1 MNGAKNMIGIR
12 RNDSEKKFA
21 LCLSLL
27 LVTAMFSGCG
37 ASPSSNH
44 SNAGSGKKH
53 LEENTE
59 TTLSNETEGSE
70 NMGSNST
77 AKNLVVY
84 FSMPE
89 TTEPENMSREE
100 EYSTVVI
107 DGEVLGNTQYVAYII
122 AENTGADIFRIEPV
136 TPYPLVHSEL
146 ENFAQK
152 EQSDNFRPEI
162 AGTVE
167 DIDQYDTI
175 LLGFPNWYYDM
186 PMIMYSF
193 LDQYNLTGKTVV
205 PFVTSGGSGFSDAIS
220 TIKDMEPDA
229 DVVTDGLSISR
240 NVVQDSE
247 AARCPLPD
255 ISHIAHTA
263 DWGLPPHHL

>member
-1 MNGAKNMIGIR
+1 M
-12 RNDSEKKFA
+12 KKIFC

-27 LVTAMFSGCG
+27 LLAVMLSGCG
-37 ASPSSNH
+37 TSPSGN
-44 SNAGSGKKH
+44 NPDARSGKQQS
-53 LEENTE
+53 EENAE
-59 TTLSNETEGSE
+59 TTLSNETEDSE
-70 NMGSNST
+70 NMDSNST
-77 AKNLVVY
+77 AKSLVVY

-100 EYSTVVI
+100 GLSTVVI

-136 TPYPLVHSEL
+136 TPYPLDHSEL
-146 ENFAQK
+146 ENIAQK

-175 LLGFPNWYYDM
+175 FLGFPNWYYDM

-193 LDQYNLTGKTVV
+193 LDQYDLTGKTVV

-247 AARCPLPD
+247 PD
-255 ISHIAHTA
+255 IIEWLTEK
-263 DWGLPPHHL
+263 GFIQ

>member
-1 MNGAKNMIGIR
+1 M
-12 RNDSEKKFA
+12 KKIFV
-21 LCLSLL
+21 LCLFLL
-27 LVTAMFSGCG
+27 LAAVMLSGCG
-37 ASPSSNH
+37 TSPSGN
-44 SNAGSGKKH
+44 NPAAGSGKRQS
-53 LEENTE
+53 EENTE
-59 TTLSNETEGSE
+59 TAHSNETEDSE
-70 NMGSNST
+70 HMSFNST

-100 EYSTVVI
+100 ELSTVVI

-136 TPYPLVHSEL
+136 TPYPLDHSEL
-146 ENFAQK
+146 EDIAQK
-152 EQSDNFRPEI
+152 EQSENFRPEI

-167 DIDQYDTI
+167 NIGQYNI
-175 LLGFPNWYYDM
+175 IFFGFPNWYYDM

-193 LDQYNLTGKTVV
+193 LDQYDLAGKTVV
-205 PFVTSGGSGFSDAIS
+205 PFVTSGGSSFSDAIS

-229 DVVTDGLSISR
+229 DVVIDGLSISR

-247 AARCPLPD
+247 SD
-255 ISHIAHTA
+255 IIEWLTEK
-263 DWGLPPHHL
+263 GFIQ

>member
-1 MNGAKNMIGIR
+1 M
-12 RNDSEKKFA
+12 KKIFV

-27 LVTAMFSGCG
+27 LMAVMLSGCG
-37 ASPSSNH
+37 TSST
-44 SNAGSGKKH
+44 SNNPAAGSGKQQSK
-53 LEENTE
+53 ENTK
-59 TTLSNETEGSE
+59 TTLSNETRDSE
-70 NMGSNST
+70 NMGFNST

-100 EYSTVVI
+100 ELSTVVI

-136 TPYPLVHSEL
+136 TPYPLEHSEL
-146 ENFAQK
+146 EDIAQK

-167 DIDQYDTI
+167 NIGQYDTI
-175 LLGFPNWYYDM
+175 FFGFPNWYYDM

-193 LDQYNLTGKTVV
+193 LDQYELAGKTVV
-205 PFVTSGGSGFSDAIS
+205 PFVTSGGSGFSDSIN

-247 AARCPLPD
+247 SD
-255 ISHIAHTA
+255 IIEWLTEK
-263 DWGLPPHHL
+263 GFVQ

>member
-1 MNGAKNMIGIR
+1 M
-12 RNDSEKKFA
+12 KKIFA
-21 LCLSLL
+21 LCLYLL
-27 LVTAMFSGCG
+27 LAAVMLSGCG
-37 ASPSSNH
+37 TSPSGDDSA
-44 SNAGSGKKH
+44 AGSGKQQS
-53 LEENTE
+53 EENTE
-59 TTLSNETEGSE
+59 TTLSNETEDSE
-70 NMGSNST
+70 NMDSNST
-77 AKNLVVY
+77 TKNLVVY

-100 EYSTVVI
+100 ELSTVVI

-136 TPYPLVHSEL
+136 TPYPLDHSEL
-146 ENFAQK
+146 EDIAQK
-152 EQSDNFRPEI
+152 EQSENFRPEI

-175 LLGFPNWYYDM
+175 FFGFPNWYYDM

-193 LDQYNLTGKTVV
+193 LDQYDLAGKTVV

-220 TIKDMEPDA
+220 TIKNMEPDA

-247 AARCPLPD
+247 SD
-255 ISHIAHTA
+255 IIKWLTEK
-263 DWGLPPHHL
+263 GFIQ

>member
-1 MNGAKNMIGIR
+1 M
-12 RNDSEKKFA
+12 KKIFG

-27 LVTAMFSGCG
+27 LVAVMLSGCG
-37 ASPSSNH
+37 SSPSGN
-44 SNAGSGKKH
+44 NPAAGSGKQLSK
-53 LEENTE
+53 ENTE
-59 TTLSNETEGSE
+59 TTLSNETEDSE
-70 NMGSNST
+70 NMGFNST

-100 EYSTVVI
+100 ELSTVVI

-136 TPYPLVHSEL
+136 TPYPLDHSEL
-146 ENFAQK
+146 ENIAQK

-175 LLGFPNWYYDM
+175 FFGFPNM
-186 PMIMYSF
+186 E
-193 LDQYNLTGKTVV
+193 Q
-205 PFVTSGGSGFSDAIS
+205 GFESVLCA
-220 TIKDMEPDA
+220 
-229 DVVTDGLSISR
+229 
-240 NVVQDSE
+240 
-247 AARCPLPD
+247 
-255 ISHIAHTA
+255 
-263 DWGLPPHHL
+263 

>member
-1 MNGAKNMIGIR
+1 M
-12 RNDSEKKFA
+12 KKLFA

-27 LVTAMFSGCG
+27 FLSAMFSGCG
-37 ASPSSNH
+37 ASPSSN
-44 SNAGSGKKH
+44 NPAAGSGNQQS
-53 LEENTE
+53 EENTE
-59 TTLSNETEGSE
+59 TTLSNETEDSE

-100 EYSTVVI
+100 ELSTVII

-136 TPYPLVHSEL
+136 TPYPLNHSEL
-146 ENFAQK
+146 EDIAQK
-152 EQSDNFRPEI
+152 EQSENFRPEI

-167 DIDQYDTI
+167 NIEQYDI
-175 LLGFPNWYYDM
+175 IFFGFPNWYYDM

-193 LDQYNLTGKTVV
+193 LDQYDLAGKTVV
-205 PFVTSGGSGFSDAIS
+205 PFIVWLLG
-220 TIKDMEPDA
+220 
-229 DVVTDGLSISR
+229 R
-240 NVVQDSE
+240 
-247 AARCPLPD
+247 R
-255 ISHIAHTA
+255 
-263 DWGLPPHHL
+263 

>member
-1 MNGAKNMIGIR
+1 M
-12 RNDSEKKFA
+12 KKLFG
-21 LCLSLL
+21 LCLSFLL
-27 LVTAMFSGCG
+27 ATAMFSGCG

-44 SNAGSGKKH
+44 PAAESGKQQS
-53 LEENTE
+53 EESTE
-59 TTLSNETEGSE
+59 ATLSNEMEDSE
-70 NMGSNST
+70 NMDSNT
-77 AKNLVVY
+77 AAKNLVVY

-100 EYSTVVI
+100 ELSTVVI

-136 TPYPLVHSEL
+136 TPYPLDHSEL
-146 ENFAQK
+146 EDIAQK
-152 EQSDNFRPEI
+152 EQADNFRPEI

-167 DIDQYDTI
+167 NIEQYDI
-175 LLGFPNWYYDM
+175 IFFGFPNWYYDM

-193 LDQYNLTGKTVV
+193 LDQYDLAGKTVV
-205 PFVTSGGSGFSDAIS
+205 PFVTSGGSGFSNAIS

-229 DVVTDGLSISR
+229 DVVADGLSISR

-247 AARCPLPD
+247 SD
-255 ISHIAHTA
+255 IIEWLTKK
-263 DWGLPPHHL
+263 GFIQ

>member
-1 MNGAKNMIGIR
+1 MIGIR

-44 SNAGSGKKH
+44 SNAGSGKKQS
-53 LEENTE
+53 EENTE
-59 TTLSNETEGSE
+59 TTLSNETEDSE

>member
-44 SNAGSGKKH
+44 SNAGSGKKQS
-53 LEENTE
+53 EENTE

>member
-1 MNGAKNMIGIR
+1 MIV
-12 RNDSEKKFA
+12 KKLFG
-21 LCLSLL
+21 LCLSFLL
-27 LVTAMFSGCG
+27 ATAMFSGCG

-44 SNAGSGKKH
+44 PAAESGKQQS
-53 LEENTE
+53 EESTE
-59 TTLSNETEGSE
+59 ATLSNEMEDSE
-70 NMGSNST
+70 NMDSNT
-77 AKNLVVY
+77 AAKNLVVY

-100 EYSTVVI
+100 ELSTVVI

-136 TPYPLVHSEL
+136 TPYPLDHSEL
-146 ENFAQK
+146 EDIAQK
-152 EQSDNFRPEI
+152 EQADNFRPEI

-167 DIDQYDTI
+167 NIEQYDI
-175 LLGFPNWYYDM
+175 IFFGFPNWYYDM

-193 LDQYNLTGKTVV
+193 LDQYDLAGKTVV
-205 PFVTSGGSGFSDAIS
+205 PFVTSGGSGFSNAIS

-229 DVVTDGLSISR
+229 DVVADGLSISR

-247 AARCPLPD
+247 SD
-255 ISHIAHTA
+255 IIEWLTKK
-263 DWGLPPHHL
+263 GFIQ

>member
-1 MNGAKNMIGIR
+1 MKRI
-12 RNDSEKKFA
+12 FA

-27 LVTAMFSGCG
+27 LAAVMLSGCG
-37 ASPSSNH
+37 TSPSGDDPA
-44 SNAGSGKKH
+44 AGSGKQRS
-53 LEENTE
+53 EENTE
-59 TTLSNETEGSE
+59 TTLSNETEDSE
-70 NMGSNST
+70 NMGFDPT

-100 EYSTVVI
+100 ELSAVVI

-136 TPYPLVHSEL
+136 TPYPLDHSEL
-146 ENFAQK
+146 EDIAQK
-152 EQSDNFRPEI
+152 EQSEDFRPEI

-167 DIDQYDTI
+167 NIGQYDI
-175 LLGFPNWYYDM
+175 IFFGFPNWYYDM

-193 LDQYNLTGKTVV
+193 LDQYDLAGKTVV
-205 PFVTSGGSGFSDAIS
+205 PFVTSGGSGFSDSIS
-220 TIKDMEPDA
+220 TIKEMEPDA
-229 DVVTDGLSISR
+229 DVVTDGLSILR

-247 AARCPLPD
+247 AD
-255 ISHIAHTA
+255 IIEWLTEK
-263 DWGLPPHHL
+263 GFVL

>member
-1 MNGAKNMIGIR
+1 MTGAKNMIGIR

-44 SNAGSGKKH
+44 SNAGSGKKQS
-53 LEENTE
+53 EENTE

>member
-1 MNGAKNMIGIR
+1 M
-12 RNDSEKKFA
+12 D
-21 LCLSLL
+21 
-27 LVTAMFSGCG
+27 
-37 ASPSSNH
+37 
-44 SNAGSGKKH
+44 
-53 LEENTE
+53 
-59 TTLSNETEGSE
+59 
-70 NMGSNST
+70 SNST

-100 EYSTVVI
+100 ELSTVVI

-136 TPYPLVHSEL
+136 TPYPLDHSEL
-146 ENFAQK
+146 EDIAQK
-152 EQSDNFRPEI
+152 EQSENFRPEI
-162 AGTVE
+162 VGMVE

-175 LLGFPNWYYDM
+175 FFGFPNWYYDM

-193 LDQYNLTGKTVV
+193 LDQYDLTGKTVV

-247 AARCPLPD
+247 PD
-255 ISHIAHTA
+255 IIEWLTEK
-263 DWGLPPHHL
+263 GFIQ

>member
-1 MNGAKNMIGIR
+1 M
-12 RNDSEKKFA
+12 KKLFG
-21 LCLSLL
+21 LCLSFL

-37 ASPSSNH
+37 ASPSSN
-44 SNAGSGKKH
+44 NPATGSGKQQS
-53 LEENTE
+53 EENTE
-59 TTLSNETEGSE
+59 TTLSNETE
-70 NMGSNST
+70 GSNST

-100 EYSTVVI
+100 ELSTVVI

-122 AENTGADIFRIEPV
+122 AENTGSDIFRIEPV
-136 TPYPLVHSEL
+136 TPYPLDHSEL
-146 ENFAQK
+146 ENIAQK

-175 LLGFPNWYYDM
+175 FFGFPNWYYDM

-193 LDQYNLTGKTVV
+193 LDQYDLTGKTVV

-220 TIKDMEPDA
+220 TIKDMEPEA

-247 AARCPLPD
+247 PD
-255 ISHIAHTA
+255 IIEWLTEK
-263 DWGLPPHHL
+263 GFIQ

>member
-1 MNGAKNMIGIR
+1 M
-12 RNDSEKKFA
+12 KKIFV

-27 LVTAMFSGCG
+27 LAAVMLSGCG
-37 ASPSSNH
+37 TSPSGSN
-44 SNAGSGKKH
+44 SAAGSGKQQ

-59 TTLSNETEGSE
+59 TTLSNETEDTE

-100 EYSTVVI
+100 ELSTVVI

-136 TPYPLVHSEL
+136 TPYPLDHSEL
-146 ENFAQK
+146 EDIAQK
-152 EQSDNFRPEI
+152 EQSENFRPEI

-167 DIDQYDTI
+167 NIGQYDI
-175 LLGFPNWYYDM
+175 IFFGFPNWYYDM

-193 LDQYNLTGKTVV
+193 LDQYDLAGKTVV

-247 AARCPLPD
+247 SD
-255 ISHIAHTA
+255 IIEWLTKK
-263 DWGLPPHHL
+263 GFIQ

>member
-1 MNGAKNMIGIR
+1 LNGAKNMIGIR

-44 SNAGSGKKH
+44 SNAGSGKKQS
-53 LEENTE
+53 EENTE

>member
-44 SNAGSGKKH
+44 SNAGSGKKQS
-53 LEENTE
+53 EENTE

-205 PFVTSGGSGFSDAIS
+205 PFVTSGGSGFSNAIS

-229 DVVTDGLSISR
+229 DVVADGLSISR